1 MFEPLPFDLE
11 LSSARMG
18 HPLLY
23 LSEVDSTNW
32 LLRKMAAGGA
42 TEGTVVL
49 ADYQHAGRGR
59 RGRGWA
65 APSGSSLMFSLLL
78 RPREITAQR
87 IALLPVVLA
96 VAIAE
101 AIERSLSLQPAIK
114 WPNDI
119 LIQDKKV
126 CGILME
132 SEVSGEGEMTVV
144 AGIGL
149 NVNQTPEHFSE
160 LPGATSLKIACGKV
174 VERGALLGS
183 ILQQIERAY
192 SNFLTGWQPHDA
204 WRRRSAILGHHI
216 IVYPAGGPSWQG
228 IAEDLAPDG
237 SLVVVTPEGRY
248 EHLHAADITIRSK
261 SEVNKVR
268 NE

>member
-11 LSSARMG
+11 LSTAHIG

-32 LLRKMAAGGA
+32 LLRKMGAGGA
-42 TEGTVVL
+42 SEGTVVL

-65 APSGSSLMFSLLL
+65 APPGSSLMFSLLL
-78 RPREITAQR
+78 RPKPVIPQR

-96 VAIAE
+96 VAVAE

-119 LIQDKKV
+119 LIDDKKV

-132 SEVSGEGEMTVV
+132 SEVGGEGEITVV

-149 NVNQTPEHFSE
+149 NVNQATDHFSD
-160 LPGATSLKIACGKV
+160 LPGATSLQIACGRV
-174 VERGALLGS
+174 VERGVILGS

-192 SNFLTGWQPHDA
+192 SQFLNGWQPHDA
-204 WRRRSAILGHHI
+204 WRRRAPMLGHNI
-216 IVYPAGGPSWQG
+216 RVYPTDGPSWQG

-237 SLVVVTPEGRY
+237 SLVVVTPDGRY
-248 EHLHAADITIRSK
+248 EHLHAADITIRST